1 MHDPGAVASEKVNDA
16 VPHASVAVGVAKDG
30 VAGQVIVDGAGNA
43 LMVGAVLSITV
54 MACEAVAILLQPSL
68 AVNVLVTV

>member
-1 MHDPGAVASEKVNDA
+1 MA
-16 VPHASVAVGVAKDG
+16 VPQASDAVGVAKDG
-30 VAGQVIVDGAGNA
+30 VAGHVIVDGAGNA

-54 MACEAVAILLQPSL
+54 MACEAVVILLHPSL